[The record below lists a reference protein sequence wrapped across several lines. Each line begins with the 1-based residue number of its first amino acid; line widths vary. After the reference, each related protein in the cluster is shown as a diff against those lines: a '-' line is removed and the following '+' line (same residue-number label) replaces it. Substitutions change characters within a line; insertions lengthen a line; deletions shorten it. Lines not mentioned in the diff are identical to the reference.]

1 MPDLIPDI
9 NTTRLANGVT
19 IISCS
24 LPVAHSTSLGVWILN
39 GGRHQTPAQTGYAH
53 LLEHML
59 FKGTNTR
66 SALGLA
72 RRFEAMGGQ
81 VNAHTGRELTALHG
95 LVPKQHI
102 YELLQLFV
110 DMLIN
115 PRFDEADLTIEREVV
130 LQEMAM
136 IADTPEEAIEE
147 TAVERAWPDHP
158 LGWPILGHEAVIEN
172 ATGAALHAYLRELL
186 TGGRLWIVAAG
197 AVDHT
202 SLVQECAALAH
213 LPAGGAPATSV
224 PDFKAGRDHARHD
237 LTQSHLVW
245 AMHAPALTDNA
256 HYPALVVANHLLG
269 GGASSRLFQE
279 IREQRGLAYSIQ
291 SRLDLYADSG
301 LWMIQTA
308 CEPERADECRRA
320 VEDTLLKLMRDGPAP
335 DELEI
340 SRDHLRASMLIAE
353 DDPEE
358 CMERL
363 AREAIYLQ
371 QHLPMEARLAQLTAV
386 TPQDIKDVLTHAWA
400 QTLHLEW
407 SPK

>member
-1 MPDLIPDI
+1 MTTDI

-19 IISCS
+19 IISSS
-24 LPVAHSTSLGVWILN
+24 LPTSHSTSLGVWILN
-39 GGRHQTPAQTGYAH
+39 GGRHQTPAQVGYAH
-53 LLEHML
+53 LLEHVL
-59 FKGTNTR
+59 FKGTGR
-66 SALGLA
+66 HSALELA

-81 VNAHTGRELTALHG
+81 INAHTGRELTALHG
-95 LVPKQHI
+95 LAPKQYI
-102 YELLQLFV
+102 YELLELFV
-110 DMLIN
+110 GMLTN
-115 PRFDEADLTIEREVV
+115 PRFDEQDMAIEREVV
-130 LQEMAM
+130 LQEVAM

-147 TAVERAWPDHP
+147 TAVERVWPDHS
-158 LGWPILGHEAVIEN
+158 LGWPILGREDVIEN
-172 ATGAALHAYLRELL
+172 ATSAALHAYLRELL

-197 AVDHT
+197 AVDHAT
-202 SLVQECAALAH
+202 LVQACAPLAH
-213 LPAGGAPATSV
+213 LPAGGPPTSFAPS
-224 PDFKAGRDHARHD
+224 FKAGHDRAQHD
-237 LTQSHLVW
+237 LAQSHLVW
-245 AMHAPALTDNA
+245 AMNAPAINDNA
-256 HYPALVVANHLLG
+256 RYPALVVANHLLG

-279 IREQRGLAYSIQ
+279 VRERRGLAYSIH
-291 SRLDLYADSG
+291 SRLDLYSDSG

-308 CEPERADECRRA
+308 CEPERVDECRRA
-320 VEDTLLKLMRDGPAP
+320 VEDTLQQLINDGPAP

-371 QHLPMEARLAQLTAV
+371 HHLPMEERLAQLTAV
-386 TPQDIKDVLTHAWA
+386 TPQAIKDVLAHAWT

>member
-1 MPDLIPDI
+1 LTPDI
-9 NTTRLANGVT
+9 NTTRLDNGVT
-19 IISCS
+19 IISCT
-24 LPVAHSTSLGVWILN
+24 LPTAHSTSLGVWILN
-39 GGRHQTPAQTGYAH
+39 GGRHQTPTQTGYAH

-59 FKGTNTR
+59 FKGTATH

-81 VNAHTGRELTALHG
+81 INAHTGRELTALHG
-95 LVPKQHI
+95 LVPKQYI
-102 YELLQLFV
+102 YELLGLFSE
-110 DMLIN
+110 MLTH
-115 PRFDEADLTIEREVV
+115 PRFDEQDMGIEREVV
-130 LQEMAM
+130 LQEVAM

-147 TAVERAWPDHP
+147 TAVERVWPDHP
-158 LGWPILGHEAVIEN
+158 LGWPILGREAVIEN
-172 ATGAALHAYLRELL
+172 ATSAALHTYLRDLL
-186 TGGRLWIVAAG
+186 TGGRLWVVAAG
-197 AVDHT
+197 AVDH
-202 SLVQECAALAH
+202 AALIHACSPLAH
-213 LPAGGAPATSV
+213 LPTGERPPSWAPRFQAG
-224 PDFKAGRDHARHD
+224 HD
-237 LTQSHLVW
+237 RAQQDLAQSHLVW
-245 AMHAPALTDNA
+245 AMNAPALTDNA

-291 SRLDLYADSG
+291 SRLDLYSDSG

-308 CEPERADECRRA
+308 CEPGRVDECRRA
-320 VEDTLLKLMRDGPAP
+320 VEDALQQLMRDGPAA

-363 AREAIYLQ
+363 AREAIYQ
-371 QHLPMEARLAQLTAV
+371 QHHWSMEERLAQLTAV
-386 TPQDIKDVLTHAWA
+386 TPQDIKDVLTQAWA